1 MKRGVLATSH
11 FVHWRCARNALKE
24 KFISAA
30 SQLLSLT
37 HVLNKGFLC
46 RCDLPP
52 SRMTWLVLLCQASAY
67 KASQTIP
74 RGGAVVHHK
83 LLAPREV
90 MLWACMHHDTRRTGI
105 IPDHPKRWCCCAPQ
119 VAGTTR

>member
-52 SRMTWLVLLCQASAY
+52 SRVLLHTCFA
-67 KASQTIP
+67 T
-74 RGGAVVHHK
+74 
-83 LLAPREV
+83 LLAVLIDPAV
-90 MLWACMHHDTRRTGI
+90 
-105 IPDHPKRWCCCAPQ
+105 
-119 VAGTTR
+119 